1 VAGKKRSA
9 LTKEQLAEFRGTLS
23 GKDHFGL
30 DREHAKAHDACK
42 LAHAVPPGVVHPE
55 ARYGL
60 EGDVP
65 TGGDSVALEDGWG
78 LNTSDAGDFKKLTPV
93 STATSL

>member
-1 VAGKKRSA
+1 MAGKKRSA

-42 LAHAVPPGVVHPE
+42 LAHAVPP
-55 ARYGL
+55 ASYIQ
-60 EGDVP
+60 
-65 TGGDSVALEDGWG
+65 
-78 LNTSDAGDFKKLTPV
+78 KLVTV
-93 STATSL
+93 WKVMCRRAAIRSR